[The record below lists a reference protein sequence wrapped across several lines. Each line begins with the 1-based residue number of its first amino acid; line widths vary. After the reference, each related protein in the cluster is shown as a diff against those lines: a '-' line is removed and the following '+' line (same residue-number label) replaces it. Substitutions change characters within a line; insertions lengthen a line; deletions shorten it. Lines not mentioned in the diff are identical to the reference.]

1 MMHRIFDHDDE
12 PLYGRKNCEIRLKP
26 FRVSVMKEILHDYNP
41 DYTPEDLLCL
51 YMLTGGV
58 AKYVAQLIAGGMTT
72 QNQIDTIIG
81 KNTGTGSA
89 LSCLIR
95 HW

>member
-1 MMHRIFDHDDE
+1 MLIV
-12 PLYGRKNCEIRLKP
+12 
-26 FRVSVMKEILHDYNP
+26 FRNVQVQHI
-41 DYTPEDLLCL
+41 LLCL